1 MRLANNIILII
12 TVLLIAI
19 LIYFHNELENNTVDI
34 YSDGQAGIGVGI
46 LALVIQLIKVVFIC
60 MLFVQLILVIFKK
73 SFRNYFSLINIG
85 LIIGGLAYGFY
96 VIST

>member
-19 LIYFHNELENNTVDI
+19 LIYFNNELENNTVDI